1 MKVLVVGSGNMGY
14 AFAKAFIEGE
24 VIHPQ
29 HMLLFD
35 KNPDRIEF
43 LEKEGLAPVFSEFNP
58 LFNAVKIIILAIKPQ
73 QATEVLEQLKPYTNE
88 DQIILSIMAG
98 YPIKAIQ
105 DGLNTDKVVRI
116 MPNLP
121 LLVGKGILGYNF
133 ANTLFEREELEVVK
147 SLLMT
152 TGDIVEVDSEDQIDA
167 VTSMSGSGPAYI
179 YYFMQSMKE
188 AGLKVGFSEA
198 ESKKL
203 TLATFKGALEL
214 YEQNDI
220 SFEEWIN
227 RVSSKGGTTEAA
239 IKTFKAEGIHD
250 SIEKGISAAYNRAK
264 ELGK

>member
-14 AFAKAFIEGE
+14 AFAKAFVTGE

-29 HMLLFD
+29 NLLLFD
-35 KNPDRIEF
+35 KHPARVEF
-43 LEKEGLAPVFSEFNP
+43 LESEGLAPVFSDFNP
-58 LFNAVKIIILAIKPQ
+58 LFNAVKVIVLAIKPQ
-73 QATEVLEQLKPYTNE
+73 QATEVLAQLKPYTNP
-88 DQIILSIMAG
+88 DQIVLSIMAG
-98 YPIKAIQ
+98 YPTESIQ
-105 DGLNTDKVVRI
+105 KGLNTDKVVRI

-121 LLVGKGILGYNF
+121 LLAGKGILGYHF
-133 ANTLFEREELEVVK
+133 APTLFETEEREVVQ
-147 SLLMT
+147 SLLAT
-152 TGDIVEVDSEDQIDA
+152 TGEIIEVDTEDQIDA

-179 YYFMQSMKE
+179 YYFMQSMKN

-220 SFEEWIN
+220 SFEEWID

-239 IKTFKAEGIHD
+239 INTFKSEKIHD
-250 SIEKGISAAYNRAK
+250 SIEKGVQAAYNRAK
-264 ELGK
+264 ELAK